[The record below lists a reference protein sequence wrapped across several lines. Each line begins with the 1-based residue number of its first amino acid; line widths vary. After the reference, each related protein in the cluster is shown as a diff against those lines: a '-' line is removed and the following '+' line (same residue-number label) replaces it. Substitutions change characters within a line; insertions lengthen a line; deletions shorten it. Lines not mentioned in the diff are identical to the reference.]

1 MTSLDRW
8 SWDCEN
14 IGIRDFL
21 EMADMVEQ
29 LSIPVGIGTTDG
41 ILVDIGSYFD
51 EMSTSMIQMVILRV
65 SALQG
70 VLEARMST
78 IRLLTVLFTVL
89 VCSGFNDCEGDYDMG

>member
-1 MTSLDRW
+1 
-8 SWDCEN
+8 
-14 IGIRDFL
+14 
-21 EMADMVEQ
+21 MANMVEQ

-41 ILVDIGSYFD
+41 ILVDMGSYYD